1 MNNVPSDTRLVWYAL
16 VNKDGKPF
24 KETTTTCISMNVN
37 CIVREFSQTLVKR
50 CNEEKCG
57 LLNGINS
64 SQLLV
69 FSNMGSFANRN
80 NMTRHNLEPSSPLAG
95 LGTTEETALVVLVP
109 TLSSNTGEW
118 CCPILECFLCCC
130 SNFN

>member
-24 KETTTTCISMNVN
+24 KETATTCISMNVN
-37 CIVREFSQTLVKR
+37 GIVREFSQTLVKR

-64 SQLLV
+64 SQPLGV
-69 FSNMGSFANRN
+69 F
-80 NMTRHNLEPSSPLAG
+80 
-95 LGTTEETALVVLVP
+95 
-109 TLSSNTGEW
+109 
-118 CCPILECFLCCC
+118 
-130 SNFN
+130 